1 MLLTSMVSFDFLL
14 AVGHTLFKWTI
25 SKVLPQTLHRLLLSA
40 VAPSLQGQAL
50 LSLQTPRGPGALAA
64 VSHVPLLKS
73 YDEAQSWQDP
83 QN

>member
-1 MLLTSMVSFDFLL
+1 MLLTSMVSFEFLL

-25 SKVLPQTLHRLLLSA
+25 SKVLPQTFHRLLLSA

-50 LSLQTPRGPGALAA
+50 LSLQTRGPGALAA
-64 VSHVPLLKS
+64 VPHVALLKS
-73 YDEAQSWQDP
+73 YTEAQSWQDP